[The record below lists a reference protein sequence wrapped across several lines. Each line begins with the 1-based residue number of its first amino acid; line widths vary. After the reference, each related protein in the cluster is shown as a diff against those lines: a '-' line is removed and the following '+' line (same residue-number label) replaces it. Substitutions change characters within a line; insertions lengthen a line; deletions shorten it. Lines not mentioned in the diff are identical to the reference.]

1 VLRSKYSALNIAVAL
16 IGAALLIFTVQRVGG
31 WPAVVSGVTSV
42 GWWFILVVIIGAARM
57 ACRAGAWIACL
68 QSSRSGN
75 RPAAARDASFGEVAP
90 ERLRRE
96 GGESA
101 TRQLSYSQ
109 AFWAVLAG
117 DTAGNLTPLGVF
129 ASEPTKIL
137 MTRAQLST
145 VTSIASVAI
154 ENAFYTASVLS
165 VLLAGTWLFLQ
176 RAAVPAGLE
185 HISEVILGVIVIA
198 AVLGLWAARTR
209 PAVLSRLAP
218 VVARLAGRSNAPAD
232 AVKEVE
238 SRIYGVLQWPTGRI
252 LRVVAWHVLFHCLAV
267 TEVWIVMRLLPGG
280 DSITIVDAFLME
292 SAGRF
297 VTVAFKFVPYRL
309 GIDEVGSGAVAQ
321 VLGLGAAMG
330 VTLALVRRLRIIVL
344 NAIGLVKFIRP
355 TAGWG

>member
-1 VLRSKYSALNIAVAL
+1 MLRSKVAHIIVAL
-16 IGAALLIFTVQRVGG
+16 VGAALLIVTVQRAGG
-31 WPAVVSGVTSV
+31 WPAVVDGVTSV
-42 GWWFILVVIIGAARM
+42 GWSFIVVVIIGAARM
-57 ACRAGAWIACL
+57 GCRAGAWLACI
-68 QSSRSGN
+68 QDG
-75 RPAAARDASFGEVAP
+75 
-90 ERLRRE
+90 RLRFRD
-96 GGESA
+96 
-101 TRQLSYSQ
+101 

-154 ENAFYTASVLS
+154 ENAFYTASVLI

-176 RAAVPAGLE
+176 RADVPAGLE
-185 HISEVILGVIVIA
+185 QISEVILAVIA
-198 AVLGLWAARTR
+198 VAAVIGVWAARTR

-218 VVARLAGRSNAPAD
+218 LVTRLAGRADAPAD
-232 AVKEVE
+232 AIREVE
-238 SRIYGVLQWPTGRI
+238 SRIYGVLQWPASRI
-252 LRVVAWHVLFHCLAV
+252 LRVVAWDALFHCLAV
-267 TEVWIVMRLLPGG
+267 LEVWLVLRLLPGG
-280 DSITIVDAFLME
+280 DTITIADAFLME

-309 GIDEVGSGAVAQ
+309 GIDEAGSGAVSQ

-344 NAIGLVKFIRP
+344 NAIGVLKLVHGR
-355 TAGWG
+355 

>member
-1 VLRSKYSALNIAVAL
+1 VFRSKLVPLNIAVAV
-16 IGAALLIFTVQRVGG
+16 IGVALLIFTVQRVGG
-31 WPAVVSGVTSV
+31 WSAVVSGVTSV
-42 GWWFILVVIIGAARM
+42 GWWFMLVVVIGAARM
-57 ACRAGAWIACL
+57 GCRAGAWIACVPPTG
-68 QSSRSGN
+68 SGN
-75 RPAAARDASFGEVAP
+75 REPGAGK
-90 ERLRRE
+90 
-96 GGESA
+96 
-101 TRQLSYSQ
+101 LSYRH

-137 MTRAQLST
+137 MTRARLST

-154 ENAFYTASVLS
+154 ENAFYTASVLV

-185 HISEVILGVIVIA
+185 QISEVILGVIVIA
-198 AVLGLWAARTR
+198 VVIGLWVARTR

-218 VVARLAGRSNAPAD
+218 VVARLAGRANAPAD

-238 SRIYGVLQWPTGRI
+238 ARIYGVMQWPASRI
-252 LRVVAWHVLFHCLAV
+252 LRVIAWDVLFHCLAV
-267 TEVWIVMRLLPGG
+267 AEVWMVMRLLPGG
-280 DSITIVDAFLME
+280 DAVTIVDAFLME

-309 GIDEVGSGAVAQ
+309 GIDEAGSGAVSQ

-344 NAIGLVKFIRP
+344 NAFGLLKLVHGR
-355 TAGWG
+355 